1 MFILTGT
8 LSALTAGHPAEYNKA
23 GGKKK
28 ITRVW
33 LIGDSTV
40 ADYSLEKDYRSK
52 RYPLMGWGQVFQ
64 SFIASDSLKAVRHI
78 IRTDSAIVVDRAVG
92 GRSTRSFFEEGR
104 WAEIYRSLNPG
115 DVVMIQFGHNDASVN
130 KGERYTSLTGY
141 KEFLRLYVNQ
151 SREKGAIPILVTPVA
166 RNYPWKE
173 GRLGNTH
180 GDYPDA
186 MKAVA
191 AELGAYLIDL
201 TSLSMEFFSEKG
213 EDYVSTTYFMN
224 LPPGLYE
231 GFPGG
236 SQDNTHFQPAG
247 ATAVAALVFGAM
259 KELKRGSGVPAAASQ
274 APASPEALTAPA
286 SPKTT
291 AAPLSRL
298 AQNAPAGE
306 IYRDLEFD
314 MPQVIEPQIPNH
326 MVTITEFGA
335 VGDGLTLNTEAFRKA
350 IEAVTSK
357 GGGTVVVPRGIWLT
371 GPIILKSN
379 LRIHADDGALILF
392 SPDKSLYPLIE
403 TSFEG
408 YNTVRCISPIYGKD
422 LQNIAFTGKGIWD
435 GSGEAWRP
443 VKREKVSPPLWKDI
457 VNSGGVVSDDGK
469 IWYPSESYK
478 RAQDISEMNVPVQA
492 ATMAQYESMKDFLRP
507 VMMSLAGCKKILI
520 DGPVFQNSPAWCL
533 HPLMCEDLTV
543 RNITVKNPW
552 YSQNGDGIDIE
563 SCRNVLL
570 YNSSFDVGDDAICIK
585 SGKNEDGRERGIP
598 TENLVIRNCIVYHGH
613 GGVTIGS
620 EMSGGVRNVSVAG
633 CTFMGTEVGIR
644 FKSNRGRG
652 GLVENIWFKDIL
664 MTNIPTQAIS
674 FNLYYG
680 GLSVSEM
687 LAEGKNVETT
697 LGEIPPVTE
706 ETPQFKNISMKNI
719 TCRGA
724 QQAIYLQGL
733 PELNLENINLE
744 NIDMTAENGMACID
758 AKGIRVRNMRLVT
771 ENKPVLFFLNSSDV
785 SITGLEWAEDAP
797 GLVEVRGNS
806 NADITVETIAPDG
819 RGGAVYSVTN
829 LTDSFVKPAEG
840 SLRHMCIRRLLRCRH
855 GHHRFAE
862 KRRGLAIASD
872 I

>member
-1 MFILTGT
+1 MFILTGI
-8 LSALTAGHPAEYNKA
+8 LSAFSAGHPAEYTKSSV
-23 GGKKK
+23 KKK
-28 ITRVW
+28 VARVW

-64 SFIASDSLKAVRHI
+64 SFMASDSLKEIRHL
-78 IRTDSAIVVDRAVG
+78 IRTDSAIVEDRAVG

-104 WAEIYRSLNPG
+104 WAEIYRLLSPG

-130 KGERYTSLTGY
+130 KGERYTSLPGY

-166 RNYPWKE
+166 RNYPWKD

-191 AELGAYLIDL
+191 KELGAYLIDL
-201 TSLSMEFFSEKG
+201 TSLSMDFFSEKG
-213 EDYVSTTYFMN
+213 EDYVASTYFMN
-224 LPPGLYE
+224 FPPGLYE
-231 GFPGG
+231 GHPEG
-236 SQDNTHFQPAG
+236 SRDNTHFQPAG
-247 ATAVAALVFGAM
+247 ATAVASLVFRAM
-259 KELKRGSGVPAAASQ
+259 KELKRESGVRAAASPVTANPPGITVPAAI
-274 APASPEALTAPA
+274 PT
-286 SPKTT
+286 
-291 AAPLSRL
+291 LS
-298 AQNAPAGE
+298 APAGE

-314 MPQVIEPQIPNH
+314 MPQVIEPRIPNNAAS
-326 MVTITEFGA
+326 ITDFGA
-335 VGDGLTLNTEAFRKA
+335 VGDGLTLNTDAFRKA
-350 IEAVTSK
+350 IEAVTLK
-357 GGGTVVVPRGIWLT
+357 GGGTVVIPRGIWLT

-379 LRIHADDGALILF
+379 IRMHADDGALIVF

-422 LQNIAFTGKGIWD
+422 LENIAFTGKGIWD

-443 VKREKVSPPLWKDI
+443 VKREKVPPPMWKDI

-469 IWYPSESYK
+469 IWYPSESYR
-478 RAQDISEMNVPVQA
+478 RAQEMSEMNVPVQA
-492 ATMAQYESMKDFLRP
+492 ATMAEYESMKDFLRP
-507 VMMSLAGCKKILI
+507 VMVSLTGCKKILI
-520 DGPVFQNSPAWCL
+520 DGPVFQNSPAWCI

-585 SGKNEDGRERGIP
+585 SGKNEDGRERGMP
-598 TENLVIRNCIVYHGH
+598 TENLVIRDCTVYHGH

-633 CTFMGTEVGIR
+633 CTFMGTDVGIR

-652 GLVENIWFKDIL
+652 GLVENIWFKDIM

-697 LGEIPPVTE
+697 GGVIPPVTE
-706 ETPQFKNISMKNI
+706 ETPYFRNISMKNI
-719 TCRGA
+719 MCRGA

-733 PELNLENINLE
+733 PELNLENVTLE
-744 NIDMTAENGMACID
+744 DIDMTAENGMTCID
-758 AKGIRVRNMRLVT
+758 LKGLTINNMRLVT
-771 ENKPVLFFLNSSDV
+771 ENNPLLRFINSSDV
-785 SITGLEWAEDAP
+785 DIRGLIVGETTEGLIDIFGEGSHGITIE
-797 GLVEVRGNS
+797 
-806 NADITVETIAPDG
+806 TVTPDG
-819 RGGAVYSVTN
+819 KVSIKKV
-829 LTDSFVKPAEG
+829 E
-840 SLRHMCIRRLLRCRH
+840 
-855 GHHRFAE
+855 
-862 KRRGLAIASD
+862 
-872 I
+872 

>member
-1 MFILTGT
+1 MFILTGI
-8 LSALTAGHPAEYNKA
+8 LSAFTAGHPGEYNETRA
-23 GGKKK
+23 KKK

-33 LIGDSTV
+33 LIGDSTM

-64 SFIASDSLKAVRHI
+64 SFMASDSVKEIRHI
-78 IRTDSAIVVDRAVG
+78 IRTDSAIVDDRAVG

-115 DVVMIQFGHNDASVN
+115 DVVIIQFGHNDASVN
-130 KGERYTSLTGY
+130 KGERYTSLPGY

-191 AELGAYLIDL
+191 SELGAYLIDL

-213 EDYVSTTYFMN
+213 EDYVTATYFMN
-224 LPPGLYE
+224 FPPGLYE
-231 GFPGG
+231 GHPGG
-236 SQDNTHFQPAG
+236 SRDNTHFQPAG
-247 ATAVAALVFGAM
+247 ATAVASLVFRAM
-259 KELKRGSGVPAAASQ
+259 KELKAATKLPSAIADATPSQVHSG
-274 APASPEALTAPA
+274 
-286 SPKTT
+286 
-291 AAPLSRL
+291 
-298 AQNAPAGE
+298 PAGE
-306 IYRDLEFD
+306 VYRDLEFD
-314 MPQVIEPQIPNH
+314 MPQVIEPRIPNNTAS
-326 MVTITEFGA
+326 VTDFGA
-335 VGDGLTLNTEAFRKA
+335 VGDGLTLNTDAFRRA
-350 IEAVTSK
+350 IEAVSSK
-357 GGGTVVVPRGIWLT
+357 GGGTVVIPRGSWLT
-371 GPIILKSN
+371 GPILLKSN
-379 LRIHADDGALILF
+379 IRMHADEGALIVF

-422 LQNIAFTGKGIWD
+422 LENIAFTGKGIWD

-443 VKREKVSPPLWKDI
+443 VKREKVPPPLWKDI
-457 VNSGGVVSDDGK
+457 VNSGGVVSEDGK

-478 RAQDISEMNVPVQA
+478 RAQEMSEMNVPVQA
-492 ATMAQYESMKDFLRP
+492 GTMAEYESMKDFLRP
-507 VMMSLAGCKKILI
+507 VMVSLIGCRKVLL
-520 DGPVFQNSPAWCL
+520 DGPVFQNSPAWCI

-585 SGKNEDGRERGIP
+585 SGKNEDGRKRGLP

-633 CTFMGTEVGIR
+633 CTFMGTDVGIR

-652 GLVENIWFKDIL
+652 GLVENIWFNDIL

-697 LGEIPPVTE
+697 EGVIPPVTE
-706 ETPQFKNISMKNI
+706 ETPHFRNISMKNI
-719 TCRGA
+719 MCRGA

-733 PELNLENINLE
+733 PELNLENVILE
-744 NIDMTAENGMACID
+744 DIDMTAESGMTCID
-758 AKGIRVRNMRLVT
+758 SRGIRIKKMRLVT
-771 ENKPVLFFLNSSDV
+771 EKKPLIRFINSTDVDIRGMIVREETEGLFDIFGEGSHG
-785 SITGLEWAEDAP
+785 ITIE
-797 GLVEVRGNS
+797 
-806 NADITVETIAPDG
+806 TVTPDG
-819 RGGAVYSVTN
+819 KVNIKKV
-829 LTDSFVKPAEG
+829 E
-840 SLRHMCIRRLLRCRH
+840 
-855 GHHRFAE
+855 
-862 KRRGLAIASD
+862 
-872 I
+872 